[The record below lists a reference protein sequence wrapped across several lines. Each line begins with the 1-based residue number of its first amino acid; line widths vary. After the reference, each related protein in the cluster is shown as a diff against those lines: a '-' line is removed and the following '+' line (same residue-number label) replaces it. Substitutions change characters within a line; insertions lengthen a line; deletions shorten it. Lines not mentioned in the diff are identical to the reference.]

1 MFTTLQQTHHVSRI
15 RHSRWV
21 HISGGFNGIV
31 QTQASSAVLS
41 EDCDD
46 FVFIYRAI
54 SEEEKKK
61 NIYNLFREAQ
71 SNCQGTILAAELQS
85 ALSAQRQL
93 FTGRAWMHFEVQPFL
108 KSQAHSLERERE
120 REEEEEE
127 EEERAVIYAARNGQ
141 AFQNPCHSVPSGK
154 AQCFLLKRFHIY
166 NSSACKW
173 LRCLHSK
180 G

>member
-61 NIYNLFREAQ
+61 YIYNLFREAQ

-120 REEEEEE
+120 RGGRRGRG
-127 EEERAVIYAARNGQ
+127 RASGDLCGSEW
-141 AFQNPCHSVPSGK
+141 PSV
-154 AQCFLLKRFHIY
+154 
-166 NSSACKW
+166 
-173 LRCLHSK
+173 SK
-180 G
+180 PMPLCSVG